1 MAFRRRREPS
11 GPRIEE
17 LTPGEVTWLDDQL
30 EVARLLAERYGQSFA
45 GQPPSALAL
54 DGIVSGW
61 LDDDDESRVDINV
74 VVNGVGIALGHHL
87 ASAAGLAWVIA
98 TDENGTDLALHGQ
111 PGDIVVY
118 PANLTAKRLVK
129 GERGFVE
136 PLLREMTRSI
146 EERKA
151 QG

>member
-11 GPRIEE
+11 APRIEE
-17 LTPGEVTWLDDQL
+17 LTAGEVAWRDDQL

-45 GQPPSALAL
+45 GQLPSAVAL

-61 LDDDDESRVDINV
+61 LDDDESRVDINI
-74 VVNGVGIALGHHL
+74 VVNGVGVAVGHHI
-87 ASAAGLAWVIA
+87 ASDVGLAWVIA
-98 TDENGTDLALHGQ
+98 TDENGSDLALHGQ

-118 PANLTAKRLVK
+118 PANLTAKRLVN
-129 GERGFVE
+129 GERGFVQ